1 MNDNV
6 LSTIDKNKTRKK
18 KNAKTECHFVYGQM
32 HAASPSSSIPKRIL
46 TQNTNKTQRTKPSYE
61 ANV

>member
-6 LSTIDKNKTRKK
+6 LSTIDKNKTRK

-32 HAASPSSSIPKRIL
+32 HAAPPSSIPKRIL